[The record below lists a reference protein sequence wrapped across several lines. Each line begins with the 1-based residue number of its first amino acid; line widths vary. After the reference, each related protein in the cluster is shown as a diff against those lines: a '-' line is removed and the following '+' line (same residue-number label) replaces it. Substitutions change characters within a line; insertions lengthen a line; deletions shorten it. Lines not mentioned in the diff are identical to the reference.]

1 MLLSC
6 IRKGAF
12 LHVHILPRKP
22 ERCKTGAAWF
32 RRLGRCCTKDL
43 FVSGP
48 GGRCHRSVPAA
59 LPPERAPPISPA
71 RKPRAAAAQTRS
83 YFSGEPETAQP
94 PKTDGFVLP
103 ILLEKQYSA
112 LFTTL
117 LKAPVKTITA
127 GKPRPEY
134 SAYPPVSTQIDAK
147 NFRQD
152 KSIHILPKH
161 KTDAFRNMQKASAVK
176 NYFNLRQS

>member
-1 MLLSC
+1 M
-6 IRKGAF
+6 
-12 LHVHILPRKP
+12 
-22 ERCKTGAAWF
+22 
-32 RRLGRCCTKDL
+32 
-43 FVSGP
+43 
-48 GGRCHRSVPAA
+48 
-59 LPPERAPPISPA
+59 
-71 RKPRAAAAQTRS
+71 
-83 YFSGEPETAQP
+83 
-94 PKTDGFVLP
+94 P

-127 GKPRPEY
+127 GNPLPEY

>member
-1 MLLSC
+1 MYIYCPGSRNAVKRGPHGSEGWDAAVRRICLS
-6 IRKGAF
+6 RG
-12 LHVHILPRKP
+12 
-22 ERCKTGAAWF
+22 
-32 RRLGRCCTKDL
+32 LGRTACPDGHAWGGGATAVL
-43 FVSGP
+43 P
-48 GGRCHRSVPAA
+48 GRCPRHVR
-59 LPPERAPPISPA
+59 PPVAPPPTPCPRCPGPIQFLPGAGNGPA
-71 RKPRAAAAQTRS
+71 
-83 YFSGEPETAQP
+83 
-94 PKTDGFVLP
+94 PKIGGFVLP

>member
-1 MLLSC
+1 MVPKAGMLLYEGFVC
-6 IRKGAF
+6 LGAWGA
-12 LHVHILPRKP
+12 LRAL
-22 ERCKTGAAWF
+22 TGTPAGGGATAVF
-32 RRLGRCCTKDL
+32 RRLCRRN
-43 FVSGP
+43 V
-48 GGRCHRSVPAA
+48 R
-59 LPPERAPPISPA
+59 PPISPA
-71 RKPRAAAAQTRS
+71 RKPRAAAAQARS
-83 YFSGEPETAQP
+83 CFSGEPETAQP
-94 PKTDGFVLP
+94 PKIGGFVLP

-117 LKAPVKTITA
+117 PKAPVKTITA

>member
-1 MLLSC
+1 MYIYCPGSRNAVKRGPHGSEGWDAAVRRICLSRGLGRTAC
-6 IRKGAF
+6 PDGHAWGGGATA
-12 LHVHILPRKP
+12 V
-22 ERCKTGAAWF
+22 F
-32 RRLGRCCTKDL
+32 RRLCRRN
-43 FVSGP
+43 V
-48 GGRCHRSVPAA
+48 R
-59 LPPERAPPISPA
+59 PPISPA
-71 RKPRAAAAQTRS
+71 RKPRAAAAQARS
-83 YFSGEPETAQP
+83 CFSGEPETAQP
-94 PKTDGFVLP
+94 QKTDGFVLP
-103 ILLEKQYSA
+103 ILPGKQYST

-117 LKAPVKTITA
+117 PKAPVKTITA

>member
-1 MLLSC
+1 MYIYCPGSRNAVKRGRMVPKAGTLLYEGFVC
-6 IRKGAF
+6 LGAG
-12 LHVHILPRKP
+12 
-22 ERCKTGAAWF
+22 GALRA
-32 RRLGRCCTKDL
+32 LMGT
-43 FVSGP
+43 P

-71 RKPRAAAAQTRS
+71 RKPRAVAAQTRS

-94 PKTDGFVLP
+94 PKIGGFVLP
-103 ILLEKQYSA
+103 ILPGKQYSA

-117 LKAPVKTITA
+117 PKAPVKIIAA

>member
-1 MLLSC
+1 MYIYCPGSRNAVKRGPHGSEGWDAAVRRICLS
-6 IRKGAF
+6 RG
-12 LHVHILPRKP
+12 L
-22 ERCKTGAAWF
+22 
-32 RRLGRCCTKDL
+32 
-43 FVSGP
+43 

-59 LPPERAPPISPA
+59 LPPERTPPVSPA

-83 YFSGEPETAQP
+83 YFSEEPETAQP
-94 PKTDGFVLP
+94 PKIGGFVLP
-103 ILLEKQYSA
+103 ILPGKQYSA

-117 LKAPVKTITA
+117 PKAPVKTITA
-127 GKPRPEY
+127 GKPHPEY

>member
-1 MLLSC
+1 MYIYCPGSRNAVKRGPHGSEGWDAAVRRICLS
-6 IRKGAF
+6 RG
-12 LHVHILPRKP
+12 L
-22 ERCKTGAAWF
+22 
-32 RRLGRCCTKDL
+32 
-43 FVSGP
+43 

-59 LPPERAPPISPA
+59 LPPERAPPVSPA
-71 RKPRAAAAQTRS
+71 RKPRAAAAQARS
-83 YFSGEPETAQP
+83 CFSGEPETAQP

-117 LKAPVKTITA
+117 LKAPVKIITA
-127 GKPRPEY
+127 ENPLPEY

>member
-1 MLLSC
+1 MVPKAGTLLYEGFVC
-6 IRKGAF
+6 LGAW
-12 LHVHILPRKP
+12 
-22 ERCKTGAAWF
+22 GALRA
-32 RRLGRCCTKDL
+32 LMGT
-43 FVSGP
+43 P
-48 GGRCHRSVPAA
+48 GGAVPPQCSGGFAAGTCAPRFARTQAPCRRCPGPILVFRGAGNGPA
-59 LPPERAPPISPA
+59 
-71 RKPRAAAAQTRS
+71 
-83 YFSGEPETAQP
+83 
-94 PKTDGFVLP
+94 PKIGGFVLP

-117 LKAPVKTITA
+117 PKAPVKIITA

>member
-1 MLLSC
+1 MYIYCPGSRSAVKRGPHGSEGWDAAVRRIC
-6 IRKGAF
+6 
-12 LHVHILPRKP
+12 LPR
-22 ERCKTGAAWF
+22 G
-32 RRLGRCCTKDL
+32 LGRTACPDGHAC
-43 FVSGP
+43 

-59 LPPERAPPISPA
+59 LPPERAPPVSPA
-71 RKPRAAAAQTRS
+71 RKPRAAAAQARS
-83 YFSGEPETAQP
+83 CFSGEPETAQP

>member
-1 MLLSC
+1 M
-6 IRKGAF
+6 
-12 LHVHILPRKP
+12 LPREP

-48 GGRCHRSVPAA
+48 GAHCVPWRARLRGHRHRSVPAA
-59 LPPERAPPISPA
+59 LSPERAPPVSLHASPVP
-71 RKPRAAAAQTRS
+71 PRPRPDPV
-83 YFSGEPETAQP
+83 FPGLGTAQP

-103 ILLEKQYSA
+103 ILPGKQYSA

-117 LKAPVKTITA
+117 PKAPVKIITA

>member
-1 MLLSC
+1 MHIYCPGSRNAVKRGPHGSEGWDAAVRRICLS
-6 IRKGAF
+6 RG
-12 LHVHILPRKP
+12 
-22 ERCKTGAAWF
+22 
-32 RRLGRCCTKDL
+32 LGRTACPDGHAC
-43 FVSGP
+43 

-71 RKPRAAAAQTRS
+71 RKPRAAAAQARS
-83 YFSGEPETAQP
+83 CFSGEPETAQP
-94 PKTDGFVLP
+94 QKTDGFVLP
-103 ILLEKQYSA
+103 ILPGKQYST

-117 LKAPVKTITA
+117 PKAPVKTITA